1 MRYLYLKCINARPD
15 PEVFTMKMK
24 LIVLII
30 VLAILVSTKWGLQ
43 SDRLLPYMAEK
54 EGEKYEGYY

>member
-1 MRYLYLKCINARPD
+1 
-15 PEVFTMKMK
+15 MKMK